1 LPLQKKK
8 KVLKKKLE
16 AVLEKKI
23 SIAIKIVTRANKVLV
38 SFENLKVLVKKV
50 LPFIK
55 KKNLKK
61 ILSSLRKN
69 KYDYKTQL
77 QLLVLLLFL
86 KNCAVL
92 ISQYIMFMMKFFFL
106 EQNKFLRFLGIL
118 VTLLNSKLFNKVF
131 GLKIVI
137 KGKFNGN
144 ERKKKRILK
153 SKNTP
158 LQTIKNVIDYSFKTA
173 ITRYGVFG
181 IKIWVFEK

>member
-1 LPLQKKK
+1 
-8 KVLKKKLE
+8 
-16 AVLEKKI
+16 
-23 SIAIKIVTRANKVLV
+23 
-38 SFENLKVLVKKV
+38 
-50 LPFIK
+50 
-55 KKNLKK
+55 
-61 ILSSLRKN
+61 
-69 KYDYKTQL
+69 
-77 QLLVLLLFL
+77 
-86 KNCAVL
+86 
-92 ISQYIMFMMKFFFL
+92 MFMMKFFFL